1 MENSRWN
8 ICFTNAT
15 QQVRQ
20 CGRTTVNWLRY
31 QYNRGRQQFHRTA
44 KQTRSFRGN
53 SNCSATSILSNSTA
67 ITTDTT
73 STMRISKRA
82 RMRIFIHFSLTLH
95 LSRKIR
101 VCIGIT
107 FVHMFNIKVNIDT
120 K

>member
-8 ICFTNAT
+8 ICITNAT

-20 CGRTTVNWLRY
+20 CGRSSAMWLRY

-53 SNCSATSILSNSTA
+53 SNCSATSILSNSTT

-73 STMRISKRA
+73 STLRISKRA
-82 RMRIFIHFSLTLH
+82 RMRILVYLPFSSLTPH
-95 LSRKIR
+95 LS
-101 VCIGIT
+101 
-107 FVHMFNIKVNIDT
+107 
-120 K
+120 

>member
-8 ICFTNAT
+8 ICLTNAT

-20 CGRTTVNWLRY
+20 CGRTTANWIRY

-53 SNCSATSILSNSTA
+53 SNCSAASILSSSTA

-73 STMRISKRA
+73 STLRISKQTH
-82 RMRIFIHFSLTLH
+82 MRTYLLTFLSFFIHNSYVFG
-95 LSRKIR
+95 KMR
-101 VCIGIT
+101 V
-107 FVHMFNIKVNIDT
+107 KLP
-120 K
+120 